1 MAAHALVETG
11 KQQQQQQQNKNPT
24 TAINQVHN
32 VFVLVRIQVVW
43 PPPLKK
49 AQYRTLLSPSQIM
62 DATTT
67 SESAVPGGGGG
78 EDTNPLPVHK
88 LRAKDECEALEG

>member
-11 KQQQQQQQNKNPT
+11 KQQQQQQNKNPT

-32 VFVLVRIQVVW
+32 VFVLVSKWCDQVVW
-43 PPPLKK
+43 APLKK
-49 AQYRTLLSPSQIM
+49 AQDRTLLSPSQIM

-67 SESAVPGGGGG
+67 SESAVPAGGGGG
-78 EDTNPLPVHK
+78 EEEKILIPYLSTS
-88 LRAKDECEALEG
+88 